1 MGCWEVFNEKFFQ
14 SHNQNLTG
22 LVSLKNN
29 FKISLKTSH
38 FTGQNSPFQASQG
51 RQVTGLKTFFCQK
64 LPITYT
70 LHIPK
75 EFFKKIQYY

>member
-1 MGCWEVFNEKFFQ
+1 MGCWEVFNENFFQ
-14 SHNQNLTG
+14 SHDLTG

-51 RQVTGLKTFFCQK
+51 SQVCQK